1 MLTLRRNL
9 MASSRM
15 QRAVRAKLQPMTS
28 MLPLSDNRATLP
40 GEDLEILKQ
49 DRTFRQLSDIYR
61 ETISTLSLRIQVAG
75 KAEHLKNENIANQI
89 RSLLFAGIRSALL
102 WHQLNGR
109 RWHLVFHRKRI
120 QETAEIIRKDIDH
133 GKNIE

>member
-1 MLTLRRNL
+1 

-15 QRAVRAKLQPMTS
+15 QRAVRAKLRPMTS

-61 ETISTLSLRIQVAG
+61 ETISTLSFRIQVAG
-75 KAEHLKNENIANQI
+75 KAEHLKSENIANRI

>member
-1 MLTLRRNL
+1 
-9 MASSRM
+9 M
-15 QRAVRAKLQPMTS
+15 QTTVRAKLRPMTS

-61 ETISTLSLRIQVAG
+61 ETISTLSFRIQVAG
-75 KAEHLKNENIANQI
+75 KVEHLKNENIANRI